1 MAPVERITPVR
12 SETRDGLEQVS
23 ELMRDAL
30 QMVLLVLRGWVDREQ
45 SEGIASLREEN
56 RAMKVQLGGRR
67 LRLVVQ
73 NAPHEVNDND
83 RHYAGV

>member
-30 QMVLLVLRGWVDREQ
+30 QMVLLVLRGWVDRE
-45 SEGIASLREEN
+45 
-56 RAMKVQLGGRR
+56 
-67 LRLVVQ
+67 
-73 NAPHEVNDND
+73 
-83 RHYAGV
+83 

>member
-1 MAPVERITPVR
+1 MIAPQ
-12 SETRDGLEQVS
+12 L
-23 ELMRDAL
+23 LF
-30 QMVLLVLRGWVDREQ
+30 LVLRGWVDREQ
-45 SEGIASLREEN
+45 GKGIVDLREVN

>member
-1 MAPVERITPVR
+1 VIAPQ
-12 SETRDGLEQVS
+12 L
-23 ELMRDAL
+23 LF
-30 QMVLLVLRGWVDREQ
+30 LVLRGWVDREQ
-45 SEGIASLREEN
+45 GKGIVDLREVN